1 MSGAPGVQWCAELE
15 RDRQQLLTD
24 LDALRVHQHHHHQHQ
39 QQHDVRDAESSR
51 DVTARESRDQG
62 GGGGGDDVTGELAP
76 AADTDT
82 AAGRLVAAE
91 LAAAR
96 YRDALR
102 RKVVVAT
109 VIHAALVVCEPG
121 SL

>member
-1 MSGAPGVQWCAELE
+1 MQWCAELE

-24 LDALRVHQHHHHQHQ
+24 LDALRVHLHHQ
-39 QQHDVRDAESSR
+39 QQLHDVRDAESSR
-51 DVTARESRDQG
+51 DVTARESRDQ

-91 LAAAR
+91 RAAAR

-109 VIHAALVVCEPG
+109 VIHAARVVCEPG

>member
-1 MSGAPGVQWCAELE
+1 MQWCAELE

-24 LDALRVHQHHHHQHQ
+24 LDALRVHLHHQ

-62 GGGGGDDVTGELAP
+62 GGGGGDDDVTGELAP

-91 LAAAR
+91 HAAAR

-109 VIHAALVVCEPG
+109 VIHAARVVCEPG

>member
-1 MSGAPGVQWCAELE
+1 MSGARGVQWCAELE

-24 LDALRVHQHHHHQHQ
+24 LDALRVHLHHHHQ

-62 GGGGGDDVTGELAP
+62 GGGGGDDVTGESAP

-82 AAGRLVAAE
+82 SAGRLVAAE
-91 LAAAR
+91 HAAAR

-102 RKVVVAT
+102 RKVVIAT
-109 VIHAALVVCEPG
+109 VIHAARLVCEPG

>member
-1 MSGAPGVQWCAELE
+1 MSGARGVQWCAELE

-24 LDALRVHQHHHHQHQ
+24 LDALRVHLHHH
-39 QQHDVRDAESSR
+39 QQHDVRNAESSR

-62 GGGGGDDVTGELAP
+62 GGGGGDDVTGESAP

-91 LAAAR
+91 HAAAR

-109 VIHAALVVCEPG
+109 VIHAARVVCEPG

>member
-1 MSGAPGVQWCAELE
+1 MQWCAELE

-24 LDALRVHQHHHHQHQ
+24 LDALRVHLHHHQH

-62 GGGGGDDVTGELAP
+62 GGGGGDVTGELAP

-91 LAAAR
+91 HAAAR

-109 VIHAALVVCEPG
+109 VIHAARVVCEPG

>member
-1 MSGAPGVQWCAELE
+1 MSGAPGVQLCSELE

-24 LDALRVHQHHHHQHQ
+24 LDALRVHLHHQQ

-51 DVTARESRDQG
+51 DVTARESRDQGG

-91 LAAAR
+91 HAAAR

-109 VIHAALVVCEPG
+109 VIHAARVVCEPG